1 MVHRG
6 VKFSCRFTIQEVQQ
20 RWYALLYDPVISRL
34 SVASMRNLHPEVI
47 SSVQSKALYS
57 RQEEELLATVKPV
70 RTTESKCLFDR
81 PIVTYSLSVLKVC
94 KFILFNMF
102 S

>member
-1 MVHRG
+1 MLKHFPLITQTNDLRMVHRG

-70 RTTESKCLFDR
+70 STTEPYCCFL
-81 PIVTYSLSVLKVC
+81 TVL
-94 KFILFNMF
+94 L
-102 S
+102 